1 VKFQQRRGTYAALT
15 AANELPLDGEI
26 YIEENG
32 GSVRLKVGD
41 GLTRYNDLPYA
52 ISDIAVADVEGLVA
66 ALAGKQ
72 AAGSYAATVHTH
84 LSSDIL
90 NFATAVAA
98 VSPPTTNASLL
109 TSGTVATD
117 RLGSGVA
124 NTASF
129 LRGDGV
135 WTSPHATPATDLTF
149 SLAGTTVIQLAV
161 GAAFV
166 KGRMFAEGN
175 DDPFSVGARFNP
187 TGGAVYFGASDGTST
202 PSARISNTTGTT
214 LMTLTNGG
222 AVSIPGSLSVAGNAV
237 VVANDSRLSDSR
249 TPLSHTHGNISN
261 AGAIGTTA
269 QLPIITTTS
278 GVLTTGAFGTTSGSF
293 CQGNDARLSDARN
306 PLTHAHAASDITS
319 GVIAAARLGTG
330 TADSTTFLRGDGTWQ
345 VGTGGSG
352 SGITQADADVRYVNA
367 AGDSMTG
374 DLTVDAKLTVG
385 GTALSNSLRYVDIVN
400 GGTGSGSGA
409 IMRLITGNVAGT
421 GNVSVDFVKYKNGS
435 FYIHN
440 TESDAASAI
449 VFQTAST
456 ERLKI
461 NSAAAAF
468 SVPVTAS
475 QPLSVSQSSGSYSG
489 SFVNGSSY
497 TYLNGN
503 TYTSAKFGPRPIND
517 GFCTVLCS
525 WDTNASNN
533 HWITNYASTGM
544 TIGYTLAG
552 SQTDVFA
559 MTKTGRATF
568 ADIVTGTAI
577 YASSGRSLFRAN
589 NEAYAVG
596 VARSATGGFVYF
608 GATDDTNTPGMQI
621 SSAGGGTLISS
632 TNAGAVSIPGSL
644 AVAGNAVV
652 VTTDSRL
659 SDSRS
664 PTAHN
669 HSATEI
675 TSGTMSDA
683 RLSANVVLTNDAR
696 MTNARAPTAHS
707 HGTGDITG
715 LHAVATS
722 GNYNDLNNKPA
733 ASTGRSFGS
742 ILALS

>member
-1 VKFQQRRGTYAALT
+1 MKFQQRRGTYANLT

-52 ISDIAVADVEGLVA
+52 ISDVAVADVDGLVA

-98 VSPPTTNASLL
+98 VSPATTNASLL
-109 TSGTVATD
+109 TSGTVATA

-175 DDPFSVGARFNP
+175 DDQFSVGARFNP

-202 PSARISNTTGTT
+202 PSARISNTTGTA
-214 LMTLTNGG
+214 LMTLTDGG

-237 VVANDSRLSDSR
+237 VVTNDSRLSDSR
-249 TPLSHTHGNISN
+249 SPLSHTHGNISH

-293 CQGNDARLSDARN
+293 CQGNDARLSDART
-306 PLTHAHAASDITS
+306 PLAHFHAASDITS

-352 SGITQADADVRYVNA
+352 SGISQADADVRYVNA

-374 DLTVDAKLTVG
+374 NLTVDGTVQIG
-385 GTALSNSLRYVDIVN
+385 STALSGSLRYVDITN
-400 GGTGSGSGA
+400 TGAASSSGS
-409 IMRLITGNVAGT
+409 ILRLVTASVAGT

-435 FYIHN
+435 FFIHN
-440 TESDAASAI
+440 TETDAASAI
-449 VFQTAST
+449 VLQTAST
-456 ERLKI
+456 ERLRI
-461 NSAAAAF
+461 NSSAATF
-468 SVPVTAS
+468 SIPVAVNN
-475 QPLSVSQSSGSYSG
+475 SVSITQNLTTAGAITGATISS
-489 SFVNGSSY
+489 
-497 TYLNGN
+497 
-503 TYTSAKFGPRPIND
+503 
-517 GFCTVLCS
+517 
-525 WDTNASNN
+525 
-533 HWITNYASTGM
+533 
-544 TIGYTLAG
+544 
-552 SQTDVFA
+552 
-559 MTKTGRATF
+559 
-568 ADIVTGTAI
+568 TA
-577 YASSGRSLFRAN
+577 GRSLFT
-589 NEAYAVG
+589 AVDESFAIA
-596 VARSATGGFVYF
+596 ARYNSTGNYVYF
-608 GATDDTNTPGMQI
+608 GATDATNTPGMQI
-621 SSAGGGTLISS
+621 SNSGGGALISS
-632 TNAGAVSIPGSL
+632 TNDGAVSIPGSL
-644 AVAGNAVV
+644 SVAGNAVV
-652 VTTDSRL
+652 LTNDARL
-659 SDSRS
+659 SNARA

-669 HSATEI
+669 HDASTINA
-675 TSGTMSDA
+675 GTLADA
-683 RLSANVVLTNDAR
+683 RLSANVVLTNDSRLADSR
-696 MTNARAPTAHS
+696 TPTSHTHGNLTNAGAIGSTTGQIVVTGASGVLTTA
-707 HGTGDITG
+707 GTISAASQVSG
-715 LHAVATS
+715 LAAVATS
-722 GNYNDLNNKPA
+722 GNYNDLTNKPS
-733 ASTGRSFGS
+733 ASSR
-742 ILALS
+742 ALIFALN